1 MPEMSPELAQKVA
14 TCMKSFREI
23 RDSSKQV
30 MEKNAS
36 LEDKNKTLANELA
49 AYKAVLEEV
58 SLGHIDPDDAQEK
71 VAERIEGGGV
81 KIASTNRV
89 SDTAVSIGRVRST
102 ATGESSDMDPLSSY
116 LVDSYS
122 HQ

>member
-23 RDSSKQV
+23 RDSKNQV

-36 LEDKNKTLANELA
+36 LEDDKKSLTNELT
-49 AYKAVLEEV
+49 AYKAVLEGV
-58 SLGHIDPDDAQEK
+58 SQGHIDPDDAQEK
-71 VAERIEGGGV
+71 VAEYIEHGGI
-81 KIASTNRV
+81 KIASATRV

-102 ATGESSDMDPLSSY
+102 ATGESGEMDPLSSY
-116 LVDSYS
+116 LVDSYN

>member
-1 MPEMSPELAQKVA
+1 MPNMSPDLAQKVA
-14 TCMKSFREI
+14 SCMKSFREI
-23 RDSSKQV
+23 RDAKKEI

-36 LEDKNKTLANELA
+36 LESENQILKNELV
-49 AYKAVLEEV
+49 AYKAIMEGV

-71 VAERIEGGGV
+71 VAEHIENGGI
-81 KIASTNRV
+81 KTASVSSV

-102 ATGESSDMDPLSSY
+102 ATGESGEMDPLSSY
-116 LVDSYS
+116 LVGSYS